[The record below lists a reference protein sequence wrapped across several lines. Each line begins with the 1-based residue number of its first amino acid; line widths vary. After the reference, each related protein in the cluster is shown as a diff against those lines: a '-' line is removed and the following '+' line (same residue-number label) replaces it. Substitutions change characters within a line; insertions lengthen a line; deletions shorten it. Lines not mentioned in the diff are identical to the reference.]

1 MKNLGEID
9 KDSHMVDKNI
19 IEITRDS
26 QMVDKN
32 NIEDTPFTT
41 PYLLILLAV
50 HHLKVIT
57 VSSYHSI

>member
-26 QMVDKN
+26 QMVDKKYKR
-32 NIEDTPFTT
+32 DKRRF
-41 PYLLILLAV
+41 
-50 HHLKVIT
+50 
-57 VSSYHSI
+57 SYGG